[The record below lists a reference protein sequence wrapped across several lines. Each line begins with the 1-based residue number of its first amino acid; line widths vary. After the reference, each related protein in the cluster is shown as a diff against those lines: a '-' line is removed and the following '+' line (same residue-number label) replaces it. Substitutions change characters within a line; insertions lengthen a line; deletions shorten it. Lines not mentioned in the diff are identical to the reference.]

1 MTNTIKAYYS
11 RQDDQCLV
19 NSIVRKLR
27 DIKELESALYFD
39 EAKKDKKD
47 ILEIAKIWLI
57 RKYPKFNTFESK
69 LQRKLLNEFL
79 EQIK

>member
-47 ILEIAKIWLI
+47 ILEIAKI
-57 RKYPKFNTFESK
+57 
-69 LQRKLLNEFL
+69 
-79 EQIK
+79 